1 MAKLSDFND
10 DVRDTN
16 NGLNRVEDKLKAL
29 DKAPQDGKT
38 LDTIKGLLDDTK
50 GIEKLFD
57 KVQKE
62 GEDLFHDGDQ
72 LGSDTRNIADTLDN
86 LGDRLG
92 NIRDVLEGKADDLKN
107 AGAAVGEFADKIK
120 ALNNAVSDLDDEFN
134 KFGPIARDLDTLN
147 KQLNEVHGF
156 ISKVASK
163 RKDVEDAARIADEVI
178 SQQDR
183 NRIGITS

>member
-29 DKAPQDGKT
+29 DKAPRDSKT

-62 GEDLFHDGDQ
+62 GEDLINDGDQ
-72 LGSDTRNIADTLDN
+72 LGSDTRNIHDTLDN

-107 AGAAVGEFADKIK
+107 AGAAVGEFADMIK
-120 ALNNAVSDLDDEFN
+120 VCSNFTKNFLLIKFFFKKSPIYIALLKYEKKN
-134 KFGPIARDLDTLN
+134 FG
-147 KQLNEVHGF
+147 
-156 ISKVASK
+156 S
-163 RKDVEDAARIADEVI
+163 
-178 SQQDR
+178 
-183 NRIGITS
+183 